1 MLNFWDVDQA
11 KQAAALDQS
20 GGQSGG
26 QSGAPAG
33 GAASALRGKGYAE
46 QLALLAPAGL
56 DAVAPQE
63 AEAAPP
69 APDTPAKQVSD
80 LLAQVPALAGGAPDA
95 APAPAAPGPTLRRGS
110 NGDEVVRLQSLLN
123 HTDEVGESLAVDGI
137 FGGLTDKAVRQFQ
150 VAHPPLAVD
159 GVVGP
164 MTWGALS
171 TTPLEPQDPEAV
183 AKKLF
188 ARGARAYDRG
198 QYAHAYDFF
207 TSADE
212 HVHRPGLTFSR
223 AQCLR
228 KLGGRR
234 PEAIAL
240 YEQYLAEGGGERAAD
255 AQAALVEQRGP
266 GHTGNEAVD
275 STAAKACF
283 DRGAALYDAGQYA
296 HAYDEFTKGDEASHR
311 PGFTFSRAQSL
322 RRLGGR
328 REEAIALYEQYL
340 AEGEGSRNADAMI
353 ALEELRTPASTGDV
367 DADTAVAKA
376 LFAKGAAAYDAGDYA
391 HAYDEFTKA
400 DELMH
405 RTGLTFSRAQCLRK
419 LGGRREKAI
428 ELYGQYVAE
437 GGDRSAEAQFNMDE
451 LRTQGAHDP
460 AARL

>member
-1 MLNFWDVDQA
+1 MFNFWDVDQA
-11 KQAAALDQS
+11 KQAGALEQGAAPS
-20 GGQSGG
+20 
-26 QSGAPAG
+26 G
-33 GAASALRGKGYAE
+33 GAASGLRGRGYDE
-46 QLALLAPAGL
+46 QVALLAPAGL
-56 DAVAPQE
+56 APAAPE
-63 AEAAPP
+63 TAPP
-69 APDTPAKQVSD
+69 AAEPPSKQVTD
-80 LLAQVPALAGGAPDA
+80 LLAILPELAGGGVAPA
-95 APAPAAPGPTLRRGS
+95 AAPAAPGPTLRRGS

-123 HTDEVGESLAVDGI
+123 HTDEVSESLAVDGI

-150 VAHPPLAVD
+150 AAHPPLACD
-159 GVVGP
+159 GIVGP

-171 TTPLEPQDPEAV
+171 TTPVEPQDPTAV

-188 ARGARAYDRG
+188 DRGARAYDRG
-198 QYAHAYDFF
+198 QFAHAYDFF

-240 YEQYLAEGGGERAAD
+240 YEQYLAEGGGDRAAD
-255 AQAALVEQRGP
+255 AQAALVELRGP
-266 GHTGNEAVD
+266 GRTGNEAVD
-275 STAAKACF
+275 TTAARACF

-340 AEGEGSRNADAMI
+340 SEGDGTRNADAMI
-353 ALEELRTPASTGDV
+353 ALEELRTPTSTGDV
-367 DADTAVAKA
+367 DADTAVTKA

-405 RTGLTFSRAQCLRK
+405 RSGLTFSRAQCLRK

-428 ELYGQYVAE
+428 ELYGQYIAE
-437 GGDRSAEAQFNMDE
+437 GGDRSDEARFNMEE
-451 LRTQGAHDP
+451 LRTQGALDP

>member
-1 MLNFWDVDQA
+1 MFNFWDVDQA
-11 KQAAALDQS
+11 KQAAALD
-20 GGQSGG
+20 GGG
-26 QSGAPAG
+26 GAPAQ

-56 DAVAPQE
+56 ASVAPK
-63 AEAAPP
+63 EAATAPP
-69 APDTPAKQVSD
+69 VTEPAAGQVTDS
-80 LLAQVPALAGGAPDA
+80 LALVPTLAGGAADT
-95 APAPAAPGPTLRRGS
+95 APAAAAPGPTLRRGA

-123 HTDEVGESLAVDGI
+123 HTDEVAESLAVDGV
-137 FGGLTDKAVRQFQ
+137 FGGATDKAVRQFQ

-171 TTPLEPQDPEAV
+171 TTPMEPQDPESV

-188 ARGARAYDRG
+188 ARGSRAYDRG
-198 QYAHAYDFF
+198 QFAHAYDFF

-212 HVHRPGLTFSR
+212 HVHRAGLTFSR

-240 YEQYLAEGGGERAAD
+240 YEQYLAEGGGERAVD
-255 AQAALVEQRGP
+255 AQAALIEQRGP
-266 GHTGNEAVD
+266 GKTGDEAVD
-275 STAAKACF
+275 TTAAKACF

-296 HAYDEFTKGDEASHR
+296 HAYDEFTKGDEALHR

-322 RRLGGR
+322 RKLGGR
-328 REEAIALYEQYL
+328 REDAIALYEQYL
-340 AEGEGSRNADAMI
+340 AEGDGSRSADAMI
-353 ALEELRTPASTGDV
+353 ALEELRTPASMGDV
-367 DADTAVAKA
+367 DGDTAIAKA
-376 LFAKGAAAYDAGDYA
+376 LFAKGAAAYDSGDYA

-405 RTGLTFSRAQCLRK
+405 RSGITFSRAQCLRK

-437 GGDRSAEAQFNMDE
+437 GGERSAEAQFNMDE

-460 AARL
+460 TERL